1 MKTPLGSFILGI
13 PLYWDFNLH
22 KKNQVWEGRQEWN
35 DPHIGI
41 VVIKPKELFRLLI
54 NFANIY
60 LCHLHR
66 LNQGPS
72 VQIYRFLQ
80 LNMAIYMGFG
90 GFFFFFNCFFFWNTT
105 AVRPDKPLS
114 PPSQAQRQ
122 RAGRSFTCT
131 LLGLNPETPYWG
143 SQAPAGLYQWA
154 ITRGVGFWGFSP
166 WSETQVWRLILCCR
180 LSMTRLKERGQRA
193 NSRKQPYTSPVL
205 TAFTTIVT

>member
-13 PLYWDFNLH
+13 PLYWGFNLH

-41 VVIKPKELFRLLI
+41 VVIKPKKLFRLLI

-90 GFFFFFNCFFFWNTT
+90 GFFFFLIVFFSGTQLQSDLT
-105 AVRPDKPLS
+105 SRCHPQVKLK
-114 PPSQAQRQ
+114 
-122 RAGRSFTCT
+122 GR
-131 LLGLNPETPYWG
+131 E
-143 SQAPAGLYQWA
+143 PAGLSLAHYWVWTQKLP
-154 ITRGVGFWGFSP
+154 IEGPRPQQGYTSEPSPVGSGFGGFHRDP
-166 WSETQVWRLILCCR
+166 
-180 LSMTRLKERGQRA
+180 RLKCGG
-193 NSRKQPYTSPVL
+193 
-205 TAFTTIVT
+205 